1 MYDWHEVQFFESAD
15 NVRDAVYAFS
25 GRRLSATI
33 SRQIA
38 VCIQQG
44 RSFMTTALAAPV
56 DIRPLLIYYGLLAFS
71 KATVLA
77 RKQADIS
84 TLAQSHGVKDVSAGN
99 SRVADLEC
107 QILATGSFQQFSD
120 VVGKL
125 GRVVY
130 YDHEGMRQHLNKPFD
145 SVLPLAQVRVGLK
158 EILSRVPGLGELY
171 RKTFSERENY
181 IPIEFR
187 KSYDNDGA
195 DIRIDDP
202 EIFENRIGLIKIV
215 ERLRRDYTFL
225 KNWRLASAERAWG
238 NSVLIFSLSETDP
251 NDEFDVA
258 VLTEREGRFSAN
270 LPKPTRLPNLESV
283 IQPFAGGLIHTGAY
297 AIRPLDGQKLS
308 EYSMLFLGTFLLSSL
323 VRYRP
328 QTWQHAL
335 SRASQAGEPADDRT
349 LSLIYKFL
357 DVTIDSM
364 PQLAVQMFRVK

>member
-1 MYDWHEVQFFESAD
+1 
-15 NVRDAVYAFS
+15 
-25 GRRLSATI
+25 
-33 SRQIA
+33 
-38 VCIQQG
+38 
-44 RSFMTTALAAPV
+44 MTTALAAPI
-56 DIRPLLIYYGLLAFS
+56 DIRPLLIYYGVLAFA

-107 QILATGSFQQFSD
+107 QLLAAGSFHEFSD

-125 GRVVY
+125 GRVEY

-158 EILSRVPGLGELY
+158 DILSRVPGLGEIY
-171 RKTFSERENY
+171 RKTFSERENH
-181 IPIEFR
+181 IPVEFR
-187 KSYDNDGA
+187 KSHDSDGA

-225 KNWRLASAERAWG
+225 ENWRLVSAERAWG
-238 NSVLIFSLSETDP
+238 NSVLIFALAETDP
-251 NDEFDVA
+251 RDEFDEA

-270 LPKPTRLPNLESV
+270 PSNPAQVPNLESV
-283 IQPFAGGLIHTGAY
+283 IQPFAGGLIKTGAC
-297 AIRPLDGQKLS
+297 AIRPLVGQHLS

-335 SRASQAGEPADDRT
+335 SRASHAGEPADDRA
-349 LSLIYKFL
+349 LSLIHKFL
-357 DVTIDSM
+357 DVTIDSV